1 MKLPMTNRKAVDP
14 FKCIKYQQA
23 SSKITYYVMFYVFVQ
38 VCSTCSKSSVF
49 YVMNIISVSFMII
62 IALPSIDDVLPI
74 QSNISSLTVFYLSSQ
89 QCTGIE
95 IFHHSTKEQ
104 SFFWGLLTFLYTE
117 MSYSQNISENSEENN
132 GL

>member
-1 MKLPMTNRKAVDP
+1 
-14 FKCIKYQQA
+14 
-23 SSKITYYVMFYVFVQ
+23 
-38 VCSTCSKSSVF
+38 
-49 YVMNIISVSFMII
+49 MII

-89 QCTGIE
+89 QCNGIE

-104 SFFWGLLTFLYTE
+104 SFFWGLLLLLLLTFLFTE
-117 MSYSQNISENSEENN
+117 MSYSQNILENSEENN

>member
-1 MKLPMTNRKAVDP
+1 
-14 FKCIKYQQA
+14 
-23 SSKITYYVMFYVFVQ
+23 MFYVFVQ

-104 SFFWGLLTFLYTE
+104 SFFWGLLTFLFTK
-117 MSYSQNISENSEENN
+117 MSYSQNILENSEENN

>member
-1 MKLPMTNRKAVDP
+1 MTNRKAVDP

-95 IFHHSTKEQ
+95 IFLRSTKLQ
-104 SFFWGLLTFLYTE
+104 VSFEVY
-117 MSYSQNISENSEENN
+117 
-132 GL
+132 

>member
-1 MKLPMTNRKAVDP
+1 
-14 FKCIKYQQA
+14 
-23 SSKITYYVMFYVFVQ
+23 
-38 VCSTCSKSSVF
+38 
-49 YVMNIISVSFMII
+49 MII

-104 SFFWGLLTFLYTE
+104 SFFWGLLTFLFTK
-117 MSYSQNISENSEENN
+117 MSYSQDILENSEENN